1 MRMTVK
7 EIVEACGG
15 RLLCGNENT
24 VVTSVSTDS
33 RRISA
38 GALFVP
44 LKGERTDAHMYID
57 AVFAA
62 GAAATFTQNDT
73 KKLDVHPWIA
83 VPDTGAALQQAAA
96 AYRSRFH
103 IPVVGITGSVGKTTT
118 KEMVALALSSS
129 FRVMKT

>member
-1 MRMTVK
+1 MQMTAR
-7 EIVEACGG
+7 EIAEACGG
-15 RLLCGNENT
+15 VLLCGNENT

-57 AVFAA
+57 AVFSA
-62 GAAATFTQNDT
+62 GAAATLTQNDT
-73 KKLDVHPWIA
+73 KKLDVHPWIS
-83 VPDTGAALQQAAA
+83 VPNTEVALQKIAS

-103 IPVVGITGSVGKTTT
+103 IPVREV
-118 KEMVALALSSS
+118 
-129 FRVMKT
+129 